1 MISQRILPPV
11 VAAIPIYVMFQQL
24 GLLDTHVALIL
35 TYTTVNLPI
44 VVWLMYDFFVSIPKD
59 LEESAELDGA
69 SRIRIFFEIIL
80 PLARPGLVATGLLV
94 LILAWNEYLLALFLS
109 TARAQTIP
117 LLVAAQNATRGPQW
131 WYMSV
136 LIIIMI
142 VPVILLTLVL
152 QRFIAKGLL
161 LGAVKG

>member
-1 MISQRILPPV
+1 M
-11 VAAIPIYVMFQQL
+11 
-24 GLLDTHVALIL
+24 
-35 TYTTVNLPI
+35 
-44 VVWLMYDFFVSIPKD
+44 
-59 LEESAELDGA
+59 
-69 SRIRIFFEIIL
+69 

-109 TARAQTIP
+109 TAKAQTIP

-142 VPVILLTLVL
+142 VPVVLLTLVL